1 MSRKSPPYHPPV
13 PPPSYYRLNYAV
25 ASINLVALTK
35 KSPGQIL

>member
-25 ASINLVALTK
+25 ASINLVAQTK